1 MAGSSSVAS
10 GTGTSMCT
18 PSGRSDGARSGMPE
32 MADVPRRPMCVICDI
47 TSPPCSWTPSASARS
62 AGSLR
67 SSHSATEPYDASVDG
82 STDADPN
89 VITSPQPPAALRTW

>member
-1 MAGSSSVAS
+1 MW
-10 GTGTSMCT
+10 T

-32 MADVPRRPMCVICDI
+32 MTDVPRRPMCVICEI
-47 TSPPCSWTPSASARS
+47 TSPPCAWTPSASARS

-67 SSHSATEPYDASVDG
+67 SSHSAIEPYDASVAG

-89 VITSPQPPAALRTW
+89 VITSAQPPAALRTW